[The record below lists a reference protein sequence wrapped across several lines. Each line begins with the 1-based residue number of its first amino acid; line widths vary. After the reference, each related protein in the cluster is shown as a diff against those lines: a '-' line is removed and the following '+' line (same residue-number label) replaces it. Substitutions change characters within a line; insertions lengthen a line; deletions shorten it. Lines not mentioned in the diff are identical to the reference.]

1 MLDVAISSLG
11 GREAL
16 LYKCGAKVFEGLFTF
31 SSCWPLMMICAV
43 VIFALLTMTLNY
55 LSTTDLH
62 AIIPWSAYLS
72 AGEVLQFTVA
82 ASIRSMS
89 SAKRRLLNIRPPMEI
104 VNSKSCSV
112 FLVMFSMQEDIER
125 EQSLLHAEAS
135 QIMSKSFVPHSV
147 EGVLE
152 DYGGIML

>member
-1 MLDVAISSLG
+1 
-11 GREAL
+11 
-16 LYKCGAKVFEGLFTF
+16 
-31 SSCWPLMMICAV
+31 
-43 VIFALLTMTLNY
+43 
-55 LSTTDLH
+55 
-62 AIIPWSAYLS
+62 
-72 AGEVLQFTVA
+72 
-82 ASIRSMS
+82 
-89 SAKRRLLNIRPPMEI
+89 MEI